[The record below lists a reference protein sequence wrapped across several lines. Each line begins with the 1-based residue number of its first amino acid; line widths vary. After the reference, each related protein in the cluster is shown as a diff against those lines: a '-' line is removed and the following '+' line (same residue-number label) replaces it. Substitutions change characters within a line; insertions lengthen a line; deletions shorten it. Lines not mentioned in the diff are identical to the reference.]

1 MSLIAVGTNHKYA
14 SIEIREKLFFSKKA
28 LKKALTCLS
37 EQAGINAAI
46 ILSTCNRVEVYANV
60 SDADWCKGSLKSFL
74 ANYKEID
81 LSTLE
86 PHLYTYI
93 GKEAVSHLFTVAAG
107 LDSRIIGE
115 YQILEQVIFAF
126 DEAKKAGCL
135 DNILRDLFDRAL
147 KTSEKVRKE
156 TGIGKGDASIGAVA
170 VNLIKDKVD
179 CLEGKKI
186 LIIGVGKVS
195 ELLIAQLKDQKASMI
210 FVSNRTFEKAKEL
223 AEGAGAFA
231 IKFELLKEK
240 LQEADIIISTTS
252 SPHFILKKEDLLN
265 ILRKPLL
272 IVDLAVPRDIDP
284 RVKDIEG
291 VELYCLDDLNFIIE
305 EDSIGKEPEVRKALR
320 IIEEEVDNLCNST
333 GFLELERA
341 QAL

>member
-1 MSLIAVGTNHKYA
+1 MSLVAAGTNYKYA
-14 SIEIREKLFFSKKA
+14 PIEIREKLFFSKNA
-28 LKKALTCLS
+28 LKKAPLCLS
-37 EQAGINAAI
+37 EQTGINAAV

-60 SDADWCKGSLKSFL
+60 ADADWAKGALKSFL

-81 LSTLE
+81 LSALE
-86 PHLYTYI
+86 PYLYTYI
-93 GKEAVSHLFTVAAG
+93 GKEAVLHLFKVSAG
-107 LDSRIIGE
+107 LDSQIIGE
-115 YQILEQVIFAF
+115 YQILQQVAFAL
-126 DEAKKAGCL
+126 DQAGKAGCL
-135 DNILRDLFDRAL
+135 DSILHNFFAQAL
-147 KTSEKVRKE
+147 KAGERVRRE
-156 TGIGKGDASIGAVA
+156 TGLGKADASIGAVA
-170 VNLIKDKVD
+170 VNLIKDKVS
-179 CLEGKKI
+179 CLKGKKI

-195 ELLIAQLKDQKASMI
+195 QLLIARLREQSASMI

-223 AEGAGAFA
+223 AQAAGALA

-265 ILRKPLL
+265 IPRKPLL

-284 RVKDIEG
+284 AVKDIAG
-291 VELYCLDDLNFIIE
+291 VRLYCLDDLDFILP
-305 EDSIGKEPEVRKALR
+305 EDSIRQEPEVRRALG
-320 IIEEEVDNLCNST
+320 IIEEEVENLCNLA